1 MSLERLD
8 AVTEREVAAVS
19 SMNFQDEFRKRVRW
33 AWRVLW
39 RGKLL
44 ILAVLIAILVPTVL
58 YLQQA
63 RPLYTAETRL
73 MIQAPNARNAL
84 SEVMVMP
91 GWMSEVTVQTEA
103 DLIASRLLAR
113 RAVERLQLAKDP
125 EFNAKLRTP
134 RPLDTFLSSLNPLA
148 WLMHSLPANESEPAL
163 SSDSKEEI
171 EQAALVQAF
180 LSRLQVTPQRR
191 SFIISIRYTSENPEK
206 AALIANT
213 VAELYV
219 LDRLEAG
226 FEEARRVASWLGERL
241 ESLRL
246 DVVNAEA
253 AVEQYRAEHGLR
265 RRGDQQATI
274 TDQQLTEINSRL
286 VIARADLAQKKTRL
300 DQARAQ
306 LRTRGSADA
315 SSEVLQSSLIQ
326 RLREQEATTQREI
339 SDATKVYGDRHPR
352 ILGLRAELNEIRGKI
367 GNEIDKIATSLAS
380 DVDAAAANVHML
392 ESQLANVQQKF
403 DTAGEAEIRLRE
415 LERQAEASRG
425 LYESFLTRFKRED
438 QQERMQRANARVVS
452 PADIPV
458 GPSYPKKLPL
468 VTAVAILALV
478 GGMLL
483 VFVLDRLDN
492 AVRSADEAED
502 LSGRPTLAMIPYRR
516 GRSVTP
522 VGEILERPRSALA
535 DAVRSLRTALEI
547 TDGDA
552 SPIIMVTSSVPKEGK
567 TFVSLC
573 LALMF
578 SKLGHR
584 VLLIDADV
592 HRPRLHAAI
601 GVDGERGLAQAL
613 LGDTP
618 LTELIQPAV
627 AGTLDF
633 LPAGRASDLP
643 ELIKGP
649 AMGELLKGLRTQY
662 DRIIIDSPPVLAV
675 ADTRILAQVAHRV
688 LYLVRWNSTPR
699 EAVRN
704 GIKLL
709 HSAGVSVHGIV
720 LSQVDQRKHARYG
733 YGDYGQY
740 YGRYRDY
747 YAE

>member
-8 AVTEREVAAVS
+8 AVTEREAAAVS

-84 SEVMVMP
+84 SEAMILP

-103 DLIASRLLAR
+103 DLISSRLLAR

-125 EFNAKLRTP
+125 EFNTKLRPP
-134 RPLDTFLSSLNPLA
+134 RPLDTFLASLNPLA
-148 WLMHSLPANESEPAL
+148 WLLRSLPINESEPPL
-163 SSDSKEEI
+163 SSDSKEEM

-180 LSRLQVTPQRR
+180 LNRLQVTPQRR

-339 SDATKVYGDRHPR
+339 SDAAKVYGDRHPR
-352 ILGLRAELNEIRGKI
+352 ILGLRAELSEIRGKI

-415 LERQAEASRG
+415 LERQAEASRS

-483 VFVLDRLDN
+483 VFMLDRLDN

-516 GRSVTP
+516 GRTVTP
-522 VGEILERPRSALA
+522 MGEILERPRSALA

-547 TDGDA
+547 SDGDA
-552 SPIIMVTSSVPKEGK
+552 SPVIMVTSSVPKEGK

-601 GVDGERGLAQAL
+601 GVEGERGLAQAL

-618 LTELIQPAV
+618 LTDLIQPAV

-649 AMGELLKGLRTQY
+649 AMEELLKGLRTQY

-675 ADTRILAQVAHRV
+675 ADTRILAQLAHRV